1 MPGPVYEI
9 QQHRL
14 DNGLRLQVNVD
25 RTAAVVAV
33 NLWYDVG
40 SRHEQPGRTGLAH
53 LFEHLMFEGS
63 TNVDKGE
70 HFRLVNEAG
79 GTVNATTWCDRT
91 NYFETVPSHHLELM
105 LWLEADRM
113 SGLQLTQET
122 LDNQRLVVQN
132 ERRQRYDNQPY
143 GTWMERVHEAVF
155 PPGHPYHHSTVG
167 SMADLEAASLEDV
180 RDFYRGHYAPDNV
193 VLTVVGD
200 VDFEAAVDAAERY
213 FGGLSPRSGR
223 PPAPP
228 SGDLHPLIGEEKR
241 DTVPDRVP
249 VPRVFI
255 AYRAAP
261 FGSAEFDATTLLAAV
276 LGEGRGSRL
285 YRRLVVER
293 EIAQPGD
300 GSMTAT
306 VGFVAGASFAVV
318 DLLAREGVEPA
329 ALEAGYDEVLAE
341 VVDGGVTEEELHRA
355 RALVSSAWL
364 GHVGSLDGRAD
375 ALSQYATLFCDPAL
389 VNDVLGR
396 LDAVSP
402 DDVVGVARQRLRR
415 DNRFVLNFVP
425 EGS

>member
-1 MPGPVYEI
+1 MPAPVYEI

-14 DNGLRLQVNVD
+14 ENGLRLQVNED
-25 RTAAVVAV
+25 HTAAVVAV

-63 TNVDKGE
+63 ANVDKGE

-113 SGLQLTQET
+113 SGLRLTQET

-167 SMADLEAASLEDV
+167 SMTDLEAASLDDV
-180 RDFYRGHYAPDNV
+180 REFYRAHYAPDNA

-200 VDFEAAVDAAERY
+200 VDFAATVDAVQRY
-213 FGGLSPRSGR
+213 FGGMPPRPQPH
-223 PPAPP
+223 PPAPA
-228 SGDLHPLIGEEKR
+228 GDLHPLIGDERR

-255 AYRAAP
+255 AYRVAP
-261 FGSAEFDATTLLAAV
+261 FGSAEFDATMLLGAV

-306 VGFVAGASFAVV
+306 VGFVAGASFAVA

-329 ALEAGYDEVLAE
+329 VLEDAYDEVLAE
-341 VVDGGVTEEELHRA
+341 LADGGVDEEELHRA
-355 RALVSSAWL
+355 RALVGSGWL

-375 ALSQYATLFCDPAL
+375 AFGQYATLFGDPSL
-389 VNDVLGR
+389 VNDVLNR
-396 LDAVSP
+396 LDSVTA
-402 DDVVGVARQRLRR
+402 DDVVAVARQRLRR
-415 DNRFVLNFVP
+415 DNRFVLAFVP
-425 EGS
+425 GES